1 MSEIDIS
8 EINIIYDINK
18 DEINIFGSEFV
29 ENNKK
34 ILINFKKN

>member
-18 DEINIFGSEFV
+18 DEINLWVRICR
-29 ENNKK
+29 K
-34 ILINFKKN
+34 